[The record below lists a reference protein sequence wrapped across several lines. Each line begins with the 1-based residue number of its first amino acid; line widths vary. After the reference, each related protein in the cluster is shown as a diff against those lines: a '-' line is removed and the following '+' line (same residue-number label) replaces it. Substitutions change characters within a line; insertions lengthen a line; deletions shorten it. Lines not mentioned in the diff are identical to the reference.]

1 MVNRFLLIFYF
12 PNNGDGNYLKV
23 RNKNEYKILNVKIC
37 VIMTSSRIVIFNT
50 LIHLN
55 IEVL

>member
-37 VIMTSSRIVIFNT
+37 VIMTSSRIVIFNSS
-50 LIHLN
+50 I
-55 IEVL
+55 

>member
-23 RNKNEYKILNVKIC
+23 RNKYEYKILNVKIC
-37 VIMTSSRIVIFNT
+37 VIMTSSRIVIFNHSS
-50 LIHLN
+50 I
-55 IEVL
+55 

>member
-23 RNKNEYKILNVKIC
+23 RNKYEYKILNVKIC

-50 LIHLN
+50 FIHLN